1 MDLIYKD
8 DFIPSI
14 EDIMPL
20 YEDVGW
26 TAYTKDKDNLEKA
39 INNSLMVLTVWDDKK
54 LVGLARVVGDG
65 YTIIYIQDILVIEDY
80 KRRGIGRNLLK
91 AILDEY
97 KFVRQVVL
105 MTDDTE
111 KTISFYESI
120 GLKKVSDYGIVAFM
134 R

>member
-26 TAYTKDKDNLEKA
+26 TAYTQDKDTLERA
-39 INNSLMVLTVWDDKK
+39 INNSLKVWTVWDNKK

-65 YTIIYIQDILVIEDY
+65 YTIIYIQDILVLEEY
-80 KRRGIGRNLLK
+80 QRKGIGRNLLK